1 MWRLSVW
8 QAQLE
13 KAGVVAQ
20 QLSCDVCI
28 NVAEDMWPRGEKQ
41 IGGVQ
46 GAHSNPLG
54 LFLRTFLRT
63 SKPFVWRIL
72 SACLPA

>member
-28 NVAEDMWPRGEKQ
+28 NVAEDMWLRGEKQ
-41 IGGVQ
+41 IGGFR
-46 GAHSNPLG
+46 G
-54 LFLRTFLRT
+54 LT
-63 SKPFVWRIL
+63 
-72 SACLPA
+72 

>member
-41 IGGVQ
+41 IGGFR
-46 GAHSNPLG
+46 G
-54 LFLRTFLRT
+54 LTRTPWA
-63 SKPFVWRIL
+63 SSYAPS
-72 SACLPA
+72 SAPPHRLCGVF